1 MQTHTLIKGFFSIFL
16 LCLLVSTAAAAGGS
30 GIAGDP
36 YRIETPAE
44 LQAMNNDLDAYYS
57 LQNDIDLTGVT
68 WVEIGNEENPFIG
81 NLIGNNYTLS
91 DLTISTSISNVGLFG
106 ILGSGASISHIK
118 IRDFNI
124 YGKNSVG
131 ALFGAVI
138 MASGTNTT
146 CIINNVD
153 ISDSEIS
160 AYDYYSYVGGVGGVS
175 SNYANVDIRY
185 CDMENITVSAIGTES
200 GGLMGIGAST
210 YSKLSIDYC
219 TVKDSIIS
227 SDKWIAGGLLGRGA
241 IDNSHVTIDNSL
253 VENSIITAPSSYT
266 GGLMGYGADTN
277 SQLTATNCTVKYNV
291 IITSS
296 NLSGGLFGLG
306 TAHASKL
313 TATNCTVIYCNI
325 SSQGSSGG
333 LIGRCNSMLDQINI
347 NDCTVAFS
355 DIYGVD
361 ECGGIIGSAGGIDNI
376 NNSSVLYSNISSAG
390 SDFSRS
396 GGIIGSY
403 YINYQQMS
411 PVINNCYIG
420 SCNISSPLTTSDD
433 GYSGGIIG
441 YVGIY
446 VSPFPTEIITNT
458 VIQNSEINGYIA
470 DELSNVE
477 NNDVI
482 TINTIDI
489 NVIVNGSYHAD
500 LGDQTYLA
508 AVTDTGASYS
518 ITITPPD
525 SAAYTISSG
534 AFYTEADYTDIGETW
549 TSHTGS
555 YTYTLP
561 KTSGSST
568 ASAGYLAIYKDGY
581 SDYIYWGLPLFSYPI
596 IITELD
602 VPATIN
608 LGESPGIS
616 ATAYNI
622 NTYQWQHSTNGVSWS
637 NVDESWAP
645 TTAGTH
651 YLRLKTANDDFTAYS
666 GTATI
671 QVIPQKAIVTFE
683 AATPTSIA
691 LNGDVTFIGSIT
703 LIGSDTLTSYTWN
716 FGDGTTDSST
726 LAPTHTY
733 TSAGT
738 YTVTLTVVT
747 AAGTTIS
754 SRTNYITVSAQP
766 EFVKFDNTTYT
777 AGDTATV
784 SWNLLNTNFADHEY
798 TIRIFRLDKLGQAF
812 DALTPVPISSPSG
825 SDTFDTTTWSGNYSV
840 YIYQDSYIFRE
851 PTDITTVISIHDLQL
866 LITNSGVTWENYT
879 LLTISDGISTIAE
892 GNTSTGTYTFNLQTG
907 TYTITATTDGKTPIS
922 TTIYLSSNDIIT
934 FDWVTGASKGTTTGA
949 GSAYASTF
957 ITFRVLDAKYGLP
970 ISGVTITT
978 QGVAATNPFEWFA
991 NLFGTAWGATI
1002 LGTNQTGITDDSG
1015 TITFAMFSG
1024 VRYII
1029 NIDYPVLDDPITRTF
1044 TPSSLATEYPIYLDI
1059 ADPDTPDVTT
1069 SVATAV
1075 TANISGQIIASYS
1088 DTSLTTTSIRMEIF
1102 EKGLDGNYTLLDQI
1116 SAYGNASTHAFQ
1128 LNNFQGKNVKIII
1141 TGQTGAFGT
1150 VERIYYHTFPGPA
1163 VTLGNLPASA
1173 YIWICLISAILLGG
1187 VATYISSY
1195 AAAFVIVFVEWIYWF
1210 FGWFFEIGAI
1220 PAATL
1225 LTVATVIA
1233 VAAYMASRR

>member
-1 MQTHTLIKGFFSIFL
+1 MQTHTLTKGFFSIFL

-30 GIAGDP
+30 GTAGDP
-36 YRIETPAE
+36 FRIETPAE

-68 WVEIGNEENPFIG
+68 WTPVGSSTTPFIG
-81 NLIGNNYTLS
+81 SLEGNGY
-91 DLTISTSISNVGLFG
+91 TISNLE
-106 ILGSGASISHIK
+106 
-118 IRDFNI
+118 
-124 YGKNSVG
+124 
-131 ALFGAVI
+131 
-138 MASGTNTT
+138 M
-146 CIINNVD
+146 NVD
-153 ISDSEIS
+153 
-160 AYDYYSYVGGVGGVS
+160 AYS
-175 SNYANVDIRY
+175 
-185 CDMENITVSAIGTES
+185 
-200 GGLMGIGAST
+200 
-210 YSKLSIDYC
+210 
-219 TVKDSIIS
+219 
-227 SDKWIAGGLLGRGA
+227 
-241 IDNSHVTIDNSL
+241 
-253 VENSIITAPSSYT
+253 
-266 GGLMGYGADTN
+266 
-277 SQLTATNCTVKYNV
+277 VKY
-291 IITSS
+291 I
-296 NLSGGLFGLG
+296 GLFGLISG
-306 TAHASKL
+306 NSYVANTTLDNFIFTLNQSRKASYNVGCL
-313 TATNCTVIYCNI
+313 AGSVDLDYSTTSTIYNVDVINSYIVDTTPEISYDEMGGCLIGYVFARESNINIIFCDVNNCNI
-325 SSQGSSGG
+325 NIERRSGG
-333 LIGRCNSMLDQINI
+333 LIGYFIVVTRAVNPIADASGYITNCNVSNTIVTSATYGSGLVGFIE
-347 NDCTVAFS
+347 CFS
-355 DIYGVD
+355 DINGAYTASLDIDTCIVYATDIISEYEGAGICGVIELGD
-361 ECGGIIGSAGGIDNI
+361 ADVSITNCYVDSSNITGEMDNAGGIFGRAEPDS
-376 NNSSVLYSNISSAG
+376 NSIFTIDTCMVISTNLSTTG
-390 SDFSRS
+390 WPV
-396 GGIIGSY
+396 GGIGGSVY
-403 YINYQQMS
+403 
-411 PVINNCYIG
+411 NNDLP
-420 SCNISSPLTTSDD
+420 NE
-433 GYSGGIIG
+433 
-441 YVGIY
+441 
-446 VSPFPTEIITNT
+446 FIITNSFIGDCNIT
-458 VIQNSEINGYIA
+458 AHPDGSEWDLAAGVIGVYKGLESPTLENIYVQNNEINGYAAEEIITLL
-470 DELSNVE
+470 DYYSEESTLPLDTTNVFGVG
-477 NNDVI
+477 NLL
-482 TINTIDI
+482 
-489 NVIVNGSYHAD
+489 NGSYHAD

-602 VPATIN
+602 VPAVIN

-683 AATPTSIA
+683 AVTPTSIA

-754 SRTNYITVSAQP
+754 TRTNYITVSAQP

-851 PTDITTVISIHDLQL
+851 PTDIATVISIHDLQL

-1002 LGTNQTGITDDSG
+1002 LGTNQSGITDDSG
-1015 TITFAMFSG
+1015 AITFAMFSG

-1128 LNNFQGKNVKIII
+1128 LTNFQGKNVKIII

>member
-30 GIAGDP
+30 GTAGDP
-36 YRIETPAE
+36 YGIATPTE
-44 LQAMNNDLDAYYS
+44 LQNMQNDLDAYYE
-57 LQNDIDLTGVT
+57 LQNNIDLTGVT
-68 WVEIGNEENPFIG
+68 WTPVGNETSPFTGSLEG
-81 NLIGNNYTLS
+81 NGYTIS
-91 DLTISTSISNVGLFG
+91 DLSMNVDVYIVRDVGLFG
-106 ILGSGASISHIK
+106 VISGDCYLANTTLDSFEIIVSASHGITSHIGCLAGMATDEYNGITSTIYNIDVSNSYIDTTTASTVIYIGGLVGGVYYISSNIDISFCDINNCNLISCRKVGGLIGYIDSGASPLSTEDTYGDISNCTVSITTITSDDHAGGLIGETDVWGS
-118 IRDFNI
+118 ID
-124 YGKNSVG
+124 YGHTATLG
-131 ALFGAVI
+131 
-138 MASGTNTT
+138 
-146 CIINNVD
+146 INNCIVYLTSITSISEAGGVSGVIELGDSNLSITNCYVDSCNVISSDGPAGGFFGSAEPFEESELLFDNCVVVSTD
-153 ISDSEIS
+153 ISSNWYG
-160 AYDYYSYVGGVGGVS
+160 AGGVGG
-175 SNYANVDIRY
+175 
-185 CDMENITVSAIGTES
+185 
-200 GGLMGIGAST
+200 
-210 YSKLSIDYC
+210 
-219 TVKDSIIS
+219 
-227 SDKWIAGGLLGRGA
+227 
-241 IDNSHVTIDNSL
+241 L
-253 VENSIITAPSSYT
+253 V
-266 GGLMGYGADTN
+266 
-277 SQLTATNCTVKYNV
+277 YN
-291 IITSS
+291 S
-296 NLSGGLFGLG
+296 NLP
-306 TAHASKL
+306 
-313 TATNCTVIYCNI
+313 
-325 SSQGSSGG
+325 
-333 LIGRCNSMLDQINI
+333 
-347 NDCTVAFS
+347 NDF
-355 DIYGVD
+355 
-361 ECGGIIGSAGGIDNI
+361 
-376 NNSSVLYSNISSAG
+376 
-390 SDFSRS
+390 
-396 GGIIGSY
+396 
-403 YINYQQMS
+403 
-411 PVINNCYIG
+411 
-420 SCNISSPLTTSDD
+420 
-433 GYSGGIIG
+433 
-441 YVGIY
+441 
-446 VSPFPTEIITNT
+446 IITNSFVGDCNIT
-458 VIQNSEINGYIA
+458 CNEPDSYYYYSAGVIGIYEGYESPYLENIYIQNNDINGYIV
-470 DELSNVE
+470 DEIISLVDYTTYNPTIPLVTSNVFGSG
-477 NNDVI
+477 NI
-482 TINTIDI
+482 L
-489 NVIVNGSYHAD
+489 NGYYHAELDTD
-500 LGDQTYLA
+500 LYLVE
-508 AVTDTGASYS
+508 VTEDASYFYV
-518 ITITPPD
+518 TITPPD
-525 SAAYTISSG
+525 ALAYNVSKNL
-534 AFYTEADYTDIGETW
+534 FYTEASYVLIGETW
-549 TSHTGS
+549 TSHTGEYS
-555 YTYTLP
+555 YSIQKTYGTA
-561 KTSGSST
+561 T

-602 VPATIN
+602 VPAVIN

-666 GTATI
+666 GTASI

-703 LIGSDTLTSYTWN
+703 LIGSDTLISYTWD
-716 FGDGTTDSST
+716 FGDGTSDSST

-738 YTVTLTVVT
+738 YTVTLTVIT
-747 AAGTTIS
+747 AAGTTIYTK
-754 SRTNYITVSAQP
+754 TNYITVSAQP

-851 PTDITTVISIHDLQL
+851 PTDIATVISIHDLQL

-1015 TITFAMFSG
+1015 AITFAMFSG

-1029 NIDYPVLDDPITRTF
+1029 NIDHPILDDPITRTF

-1128 LNNFQGKNVKIII
+1128 LTNFQGKNVKIII

-1187 VATYISSY
+1187 VATYVSSY

>member
-1 MQTHTLIKGFFSIFL
+1 
-16 LCLLVSTAAAAGGS
+16 
-30 GIAGDP
+30 
-36 YRIETPAE
+36 
-44 LQAMNNDLDAYYS
+44 
-57 LQNDIDLTGVT
+57 
-68 WVEIGNEENPFIG
+68 
-81 NLIGNNYTLS
+81 
-91 DLTISTSISNVGLFG
+91 
-106 ILGSGASISHIK
+106 
-118 IRDFNI
+118 
-124 YGKNSVG
+124 
-131 ALFGAVI
+131 
-138 MASGTNTT
+138 
-146 CIINNVD
+146 
-153 ISDSEIS
+153 
-160 AYDYYSYVGGVGGVS
+160 
-175 SNYANVDIRY
+175 
-185 CDMENITVSAIGTES
+185 
-200 GGLMGIGAST
+200 
-210 YSKLSIDYC
+210 
-219 TVKDSIIS
+219 
-227 SDKWIAGGLLGRGA
+227 
-241 IDNSHVTIDNSL
+241 
-253 VENSIITAPSSYT
+253 
-266 GGLMGYGADTN
+266 
-277 SQLTATNCTVKYNV
+277 
-291 IITSS
+291 
-296 NLSGGLFGLG
+296 
-306 TAHASKL
+306 
-313 TATNCTVIYCNI
+313 
-325 SSQGSSGG
+325 
-333 LIGRCNSMLDQINI
+333 
-347 NDCTVAFS
+347 
-355 DIYGVD
+355 
-361 ECGGIIGSAGGIDNI
+361 
-376 NNSSVLYSNISSAG
+376 
-390 SDFSRS
+390 
-396 GGIIGSY
+396 
-403 YINYQQMS
+403 
-411 PVINNCYIG
+411 
-420 SCNISSPLTTSDD
+420 
-433 GYSGGIIG
+433 
-441 YVGIY
+441 
-446 VSPFPTEIITNT
+446 
-458 VIQNSEINGYIA
+458 
-470 DELSNVE
+470 
-477 NNDVI
+477 
-482 TINTIDI
+482 
-489 NVIVNGSYHAD
+489 
-500 LGDQTYLA
+500 
-508 AVTDTGASYS
+508 
-518 ITITPPD
+518 
-525 SAAYTISSG
+525 
-534 AFYTEADYTDIGETW
+534 
-549 TSHTGS
+549 
-555 YTYTLP
+555 
-561 KTSGSST
+561 
-568 ASAGYLAIYKDGY
+568 DGY

-602 VPATIN
+602 VPAVIN

-666 GTATI
+666 GTASI

-683 AATPTSIA
+683 AVTPTSIA

-716 FGDGTTDSST
+716 FGDGTSDSST

-754 SRTNYITVSAQP
+754 TRTNYITVSAQP

-812 DALTPVPISSPSG
+812 DALTPVPISSSSG

-851 PTDITTVISIHDLQL
+851 PTDIATVISIHDLQL

-1015 TITFAMFSG
+1015 AITFAMFSG

-1029 NIDYPVLDDPITRTF
+1029 NIDHPILDDPITRTF

-1128 LNNFQGKNVKIII
+1128 LTNFQGKNVKIII